1 LKNVKRSIGL
11 DRVRFCLSG
20 AAPISPDLLKFYYS
34 LGIDMREVYGQTESC
49 GVATMH
55 YKNRVKFGTIGE
67 NAPGVEIKIAAD
79 GEILMKGPTVFLGYY
94 NNPEKTAETVVD
106 GWLYT
111 GDVGKIDEDGHVVI
125 QDRKKDIIITAGGK
139 NITPSEIENQ
149 LKFSPYINDSVV
161 IGDQRKY
168 LTALIMIDE
177 ENVMEYAQEQRVPF
191 TTFASLT
198 RTKEINKLIEQEV
211 EAVNK
216 NFARVETIKKFRLI
230 DILLTSDDDE
240 ITPTGK
246 LKRNFV
252 SEKFKELID
261 SMY

>member
-1 LKNVKRSIGL
+1 MLHTCTCRVQCCVKYFATFL
-11 DRVRFCLSG
+11 CYTL
-20 AAPISPDLLKFYYS
+20 
-34 LGIDMREVYGQTESC
+34 REVYGQTESC

-55 YKNRVKFGTIGE
+55 YRDRVKFGTIGE
-67 NAPGVEIKIAAD
+67 EAPGVEIKIAED
-79 GEILMKGPTVFLGYY
+79 GEILIKGPTVFMGYF

-111 GDVGKIDEDGHVVI
+111 GDVGKFDEDGHLI
-125 QDRKKDIIITAGGK
+125 IMDRKKDIIITAGGK

-149 LKFSPYINDSVV
+149 LKFSPYINDAVV

-198 RTKEINKLIEQEV
+198 RTKEINKLIEKEV
-211 EAVNK
+211 ETVNK
-216 NFARVETIKKFRLI
+216 NFARVETIKKFKLI
-230 DILLTSDDDE
+230 DILLTTDDDE

-246 LKRNFV
+246 LKRKFV
-252 SEKFKELID
+252 SEKFKDLID

>member
-1 LKNVKRSIGL
+1 
-11 DRVRFCLSG
+11 
-20 AAPISPDLLKFYYS
+20 
-34 LGIDMREVYGQTESC
+34 
-49 GVATMH
+49 
-55 YKNRVKFGTIGE
+55 
-67 NAPGVEIKIAAD
+67 
-79 GEILMKGPTVFLGYY
+79 
-94 NNPEKTAETVVD
+94 
-106 GWLYT
+106 
-111 GDVGKIDEDGHVVI
+111 
-125 QDRKKDIIITAGGK
+125 
-139 NITPSEIENQ
+139 
-149 LKFSPYINDSVV
+149 
-161 IGDQRKY
+161 
-168 LTALIMIDE
+168 
-177 ENVMEYAQEQRVPF
+177 MEYAQEQRVPF